1 MEKLTEALG
10 WYGVIAII
18 SAYALVSFSV
28 FSATSIWYQL
38 LNATGAIGIAVI
50 SFRKRTYQPGILNVV
65 WALIALFAM
74 VNILMRS

>member
-28 FSATSIWYQL
+28 LSAMSIWYQL
-38 LNATGAIGIAVI
+38 LNATGAIGIALI
-50 SFRKRTYQPGILNVV
+50 SFRRKTYQPGILNVV

-74 VNILMRS
+74 VRIFVRS

>member
-38 LNATGAIGIAVI
+38 LNATGAIGIAII
-50 SFRKRTYQPGILNVV
+50 SFRKQTYQPGILNVV

-74 VNILMRS
+74 VRIFVRS

>member
-1 MEKLTEALG
+1 MEKLTDALG

-28 FSATSIWYQL
+28 LSATSIWYQL
-38 LNATGAIGIAVI
+38 LNATGAIGIALI
-50 SFRKRTYQPGILNVV
+50 SFRRKTYQPGILNVV

-74 VNILMRS
+74 VRIFVRS